1 MQVAEVLLALVE
13 AVVRDGGAEHE
24 HEPDDAARHGV
35 RRLGEGQRALR
46 VAHDVGAAPVDLERL
61 RAQARDDREQD
72 LREHARQNRA
82 SHAEQR
88 RDERPGAARVLE
100 RGNGREARE
109 DAVAR
114 TFELVRN
121 LRRGGSDLRVV
132 TRRVAG
138 ASRFFFF
145 DERVHDS
152 FSFQRFP
159 QRRQRNLVAE
169 KNVVV

>member
-13 AVVRDGGAEHE
+13 AIVRDGGAEDE

-72 LREHARQNRA
+72 LRENARQNRA

-88 RDERPGAARVLE
+88 RDKRPGAARVLE
-100 RGNGREARE
+100 RGNGREPREHATAR
-109 DAVAR
+109 R
-114 TFELVRN
+114 ELVRN
-121 LRRGGSDLRVV
+121 LRLGSDLRLV
-132 TRRVAG
+132 TLVAER
-138 ASRFFFF
+138 SFF
-145 DERVHDS
+145 DERVHDP
-152 FSFQRFP
+152 FSFQRLP

-169 KNVVV
+169 KSVVV